1 MEAARLTTAQTRE
14 LAELRVRAYGDSG
27 APALDPGEQARL
39 AELEDLA
46 RAPAGSQSDE
56 EPGDAASAESSSA
69 DDLPEHAPPS
79 ATRASADG
87 IADPPVER
95 DPWWR
100 RWMTAQTVTAVA
112 IGVLIGVVAALTLPR
127 LVTPRADLTLAE
139 TGEQWA
145 SQWESYLVS
154 YDIVPESMQGYDR
167 LNEVLMVWTA
177 DGIFNDRCLLIGHE
191 PTMRITVET
200 CTARDRYPSYDL
212 IVTAQLRGVLDNAY
226 SVGTT
231 LRLVAREDA
240 VDVHVLEPAGEGR
253 VTGG

>member
-1 MEAARLTTAQTRE
+1 MDAAKLTTAQTRE

-39 AELEDLA
+39 AELEALA
-46 RAPAGSQSDE
+46 RAPAGSPPADEPVDADPGDSARNVADSDGTPPKTAGGATE
-56 EPGDAASAESSSA
+56 GAARPVDEPG
-69 DDLPEHAPPS
+69 
-79 ATRASADG
+79 
-87 IADPPVER
+87 
-95 DPWWR
+95 PWWR
-100 RWMTAQTVTAVA
+100 RWMTAQTAAAV
-112 IGVLIGVVAALTLPR
+112 GIGVVIGLIAALALPS
-127 LVTPRADLTLAE
+127 VTAPRADITLAE
-139 TGEQWA
+139 TDEQWA

-154 YDIVPESMQGYDR
+154 YDIVPESMQGHDR
-167 LNEVLMVWTA
+167 LDDVLMVWTA

-226 SVGTT
+226 PVGTT